1 MGTSHLYRKS
11 APVLEHPHGENTAI
25 CGNLGDLLM
34 DRSDRQAALLI
45 ESWVFWSIQSASC

>member
-1 MGTSHLYRKS
+1 MGTNHLYRKS
-11 APVLEHPHGENTAI
+11 APVLEHPHDENMGI
-25 CGNLGDLLM
+25 FGNLGDLLM